1 MWKCDVKTVNEALAY
16 ITDCNLATVCDMAQK
31 KTRRKVEYARQQS
44 IAQSAINWM
53 ICMDVDF
60 SSTRARE
67 VVDSH
72 RGSVARWAAQW
83 ER

>member
-1 MWKCDVKTVNEALAY
+1 MRKCDVKTAAEALAY
-16 ITDCNLATVCDMAQK
+16 ITDCTLATVCHMAGMRSRK
-31 KTRRKVEYARQQS
+31 KSEYVRQQA
-44 IAQSAINWM
+44 IAQTSIDWM
-53 ICMDVDF
+53 REMGVDY